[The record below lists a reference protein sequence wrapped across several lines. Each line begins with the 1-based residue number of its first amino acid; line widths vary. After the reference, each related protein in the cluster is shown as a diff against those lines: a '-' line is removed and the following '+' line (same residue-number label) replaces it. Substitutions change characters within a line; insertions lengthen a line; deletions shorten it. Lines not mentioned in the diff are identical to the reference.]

1 LAVGVSEPAV
11 SALRQD
17 IVVVHTFET
26 LGPERMKDDAA
37 HCGEAVSRSSGKK
50 ARRSKPHSRTDP
62 EPMPHSRDEILVPN
76 PTNVKSNQ
84 VEQLHAAAS

>member
-62 EPMPHSRDEILVPN
+62 EPIRDEILVPN